1 MYEEKNKVEVV
12 IPDEQLSL
20 AIGRKGQNVKLASSL
35 TNLEIDILT
44 EEEESERRQIEFKE
58 KSAILSDLLDVE
70 DVIAQLLVTEGYV
83 SIESVALETIE
94 NLEKIE
100 GFDNDLAKEI
110 ISRAKDSIAEQE
122 KENIK
127 IVNDKIK
134 DEDLK
139 NLKEITIPMLALLAK
154 ENILNLSDFADLATY
169 ELIDK
174 EEGIF
179 RQLEL
184 DEEIAN
190 KMIMEARAKAFSE

>member
-1 MYEEKNKVEVV
+1 M
-12 IPDEQLSL
+12 
-20 AIGRKGQNVKLASSL
+20 
-35 TNLEIDILT
+35 
-44 EEEESERRQIEFKE
+44 
-58 KSAILSDLLDVE
+58 DVE

-83 SIESVALETIE
+83 SIESVALETVE